1 VTVLDASAALAFVMG
16 EPGAEVVEPRLR
28 GALLGTANLSE
39 VLARMPGRAEASL
52 AESLLVAS
60 GVVIEPV
67 SIADARAAAAMWAE
81 RPRLSLSDRLC
92 LALAARLDS
101 DVLTADRAWGTDS
114 GVVQI
119 R

>member
-1 VTVLDASAALAFVMG
+1 VIVLDASAALAFITG

-60 GVVIEPV
+60 GVVMEPV
-67 SIADARAAAAMWAE
+67 NTADARTAAAMRAE
-81 RPRLSLSDRLC
+81 RPHLSLGDRLC
-92 LALAARLDS
+92 LALADRTGS
-101 DVLTADRAWGTDS
+101 DVLTADRAWGSES

>member
-1 VTVLDASAALAFVMG
+1 MTVLDASAALAFIMG

-67 SIADARAAAAMWAE
+67 CIADARTGAAMRAE
-81 RPRLSLSDRLC
+81 RPHLSLGDRLC
-92 LALAARLDS
+92 LALADRVKS
-101 DVLTADRAWGTDS
+101 EVLTADRAWGT
-114 GVVQI
+114 GPGIVQI